1 VSGRYYKIVLTPP
14 IFSGNTSIPS
24 VGANLLQAVSVQGKY
39 SGPIV
44 MWASHA
50 SDGTSDPNALNVLFD
65 LIEVSASTPSGAV
78 FLTIEGIDLSQIAST
93 QINNFK
99 PITKNGQESH
109 WTIQVY
115 GGMLGGL
122 PLAARQQKPGL
133 ILSGSVVTAF
143 GNWVGTEMSLSFMVV
158 PGTPYTR
165 ENPGNLVLNWQKG
178 TELSQALASMF
189 STAYPTLKQKI
200 LIQNGMVN
208 DSFQGHYAATL
219 SQMAQHIQS
228 VTQGWGGNESYPGVQ
243 VYIHNGTIY
252 ALDFTQPLGNT
263 IRPSYESLI
272 GQPAWINAAT
282 LQVTLV
288 MRPDLQVGSLIEM
301 PNNLLGKPGLITTN
315 PSPGTAFSQYPVNFK
330 GTFVVTKLR
339 HVGNFRST
347 DSRQW
352 VTVVE
357 ASTSVPA
364 AT

>member
-1 VSGRYYKIVLTPP
+1 MSGRYYKIILTPP
-14 IFSGNTSIPS
+14 IFPGTPAPAG
-24 VGANLLQAVSVQGKY
+24 GATLPAVTVAGSY
-39 SGPIV
+39 SGPRLT
-44 MWASHA
+44 WASHA

-65 LIEVSASTPSGAV
+65 FIEVSASTPAGAV
-78 FLTIEGIDLSQIAST
+78 FFTVEGIDLKEISAT
-93 QINNFK
+93 RINNFK

-109 WTIQVY
+109 WTVQVY

-133 ILSGSVVTAF
+133 ILSGSVVSAF
-143 GNWVGTEMSLSFMVV
+143 GNWVGTEMSLSCLIV

-165 ENPGNLVLNWQKG
+165 ENPGNLVLDWQKG

-252 ALDFTQPLGNT
+252 ALDFTQALGPT
-263 IRPSYESLI
+263 LELAYDDLI
-272 GQPAWINAAT
+272 GQPTWIDAAT
-282 LQVTLV
+282 VQVRVVLRSDV
-288 MRPDLQVGSLIEM
+288 QVGTILAMPAGLIDQ
-301 PNNLLGKPGLITTN
+301 PGLITTN
-315 PSPGTAFSQYPVNFK
+315 PSPGTAFSQYPVNFQGRNFSVLK
-330 GTFVVTKLR
+330 VR
-339 HVGNFRST
+339 HVGNFRSQ
-347 DSRQW
+347 DAAQW
-352 VTVVE
+352 
-357 ASTSVPA
+357 TSVINCSTTVRPA
-364 AT
+364 V